1 VLGRIV
7 KNVDVLVGNE
17 EDLQKGLG
25 IAGPEVAA
33 KSKLDP
39 SAFVKMIEQAV
50 AKHPQI
56 QVVATTC
63 AGSLHQPA
71 PLERVAW

>member
-1 VLGRIV
+1 MIDRIV

-25 IAGPEVAA
+25 MPGPEVAA

-39 SAFVKMIEQAV
+39 SAFFGMID
-50 AKHPQI
+50 
-56 QVVATTC
+56 QVREEAS
-63 AGSLHQPA
+63 AGQDRRDDSARGAFDEPA
-71 PLERVAW
+71 